1 MTTCKT
7 KMFQSLKSKRK
18 FKSREN
24 KQDTILRVKKLLDMN
39 AKLRKI
45 WELDWNE
52 QWHTGY
58 KNDISWCVP
67 VPIHRKLLTLRTK
80 STKFVALTADDI
92 GENISTVQEI
102 RILFLRILFKK
113 ERRIWYL
120 ILIYIIWFH
129 QKEAKENIGS
139 ESGKLSQPS
148 CFKFLLW
155 LT

>member
-1 MTTCKT
+1 
-7 KMFQSLKSKRK
+7 MFQSLKSKWK

-24 KQDTILRVKKLLDMN
+24 KQDTILRVNKLLDIN
-39 AKLRKI
+39 AKLRKFSG
-45 WELDWNE
+45 WFTKLDWNE

-58 KNDISWCVP
+58 RNDICWCVP
-67 VPIHRKLLTLRTK
+67 VPIHRKLLTLWTK

-92 GENISTVQEI
+92 GENISSVQEI

-129 QKEAKENIGS
+129 QKQVKENIGS